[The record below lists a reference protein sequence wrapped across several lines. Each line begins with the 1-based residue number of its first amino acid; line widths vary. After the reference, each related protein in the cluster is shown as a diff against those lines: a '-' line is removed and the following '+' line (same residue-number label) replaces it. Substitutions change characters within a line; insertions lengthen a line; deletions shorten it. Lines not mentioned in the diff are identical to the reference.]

1 MSDKDT
7 LITDELY
14 QRSIDDIPISA
25 DDYMAPEE
33 DDSVSTDYLTDA
45 VFFTGQDFGSYDSST
60 PYCQPAG
67 SIPPSTGGYRTGDSR
82 QNRSG
87 ARNSFQGN
95 TDKGNNIAY
104 LRVPF
109 NEKDEAKKL
118 GARWDASAKKW
129 YVPAGVPLDGF
140 AKWL

>member
-45 VFFTGQDFGSYDSST
+45 VFLRGRILVATTVLHHTVSLQELYL
-60 PYCQPAG
+60 PAQEG
-67 SIPPSTGGYRTGDSR
+67 IVPGTAVRTD
-82 QNRSG
+82 
-87 ARNSFQGN
+87 
-95 TDKGNNIAY
+95 
-104 LRVPF
+104 LVPEIHF
-109 NEKDEAKKL
+109 RETLIREIIL
-118 GARWDASAKKW
+118 
-129 YVPAGVPLDGF
+129 PI
-140 AKWL
+140 